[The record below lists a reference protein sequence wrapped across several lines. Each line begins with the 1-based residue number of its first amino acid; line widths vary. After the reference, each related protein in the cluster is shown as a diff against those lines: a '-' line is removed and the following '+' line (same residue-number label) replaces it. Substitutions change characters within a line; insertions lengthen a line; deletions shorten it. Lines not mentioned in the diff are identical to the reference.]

1 MAKLSHLM
9 RSGQSAVG
17 RPANAGMTVSRRI
30 VMVGAL
36 AVAVT
41 PFESSLATPA
51 GERTVF
57 FIETYKRLVGET
69 EPDLRDVT
77 VEILAT
83 AENGN
88 TVPFTIN
95 VLSPMTPEAYVKTVT
110 LLSTGNPQAVVGT
123 FHFSTHSGLARVS
136 GRMRLARTQ
145 DVVAVAELN
154 SGQLIRGQTNV
165 QVMIG
170 GCGG

>member
-1 MAKLSHLM
+1 MKSV
-9 RSGQSAVG
+9 QSAEGSPSSVG
-17 RPANAGMTVSRRI
+17 AGVSRRVI
-30 VMVGAL
+30 MVGAL
-36 AVAVT
+36 AAIVT
-41 PFESSLATPA
+41 PFDGSLATPS

-57 FIETYKRLVGET
+57 FIETYKKLVGET
-69 EPDLRDVT
+69 EPELRDVT
-77 VEILAT
+77 VEILET

-95 VLSPMTPEAYVKTVT
+95 VRSPMSTEAHVKTIT

-123 FHFSTHSGLARVS
+123 FHFTPSSGRASVS

-145 DVVAVAELN
+145 DVIALAELN
-154 SGQLIRGQTNV
+154 TGKLIRGQTNV

>member
-1 MAKLSHLM
+1 MAKSSHM
-9 RSGQSAVG
+9 MKSGQSVASQ
-17 RPANAGMTVSRRI
+17 PANAGTGVSRRV
-30 VMVGAL
+30 VMVGGL

-41 PFESSLATPA
+41 PFDGSLATPA
-51 GERTVF
+51 GARTVF
-57 FIETYKRLVGET
+57 FIETYKKLVGEK
-69 EPDLRDVT
+69 EPELRDVT
-77 VEILAT
+77 IEILET

-88 TVPFTIN
+88 TVPFTVN
-95 VLSPMTPEAYVKTVT
+95 VRSPMTPDEYVKTIT

-123 FHFSTHSGLARVS
+123 FHFSLHSGRASVS

-145 DVVAVAELN
+145 DVIAVAELN
-154 SGQLIRGQTNV
+154 TGMLIRGETNV